1 MCKGMGAMQQKL
13 KMKGKTR
20 KGKRVWNNEDKED
33 KEDKEEKRIGSSKET
48 KLSDL
53 RSAFVRPYQL

>member
-1 MCKGMGAMQQKL
+1 MGVEERTCKGMGAMQQKL

-33 KEDKEEKRIGSSKET
+33 KEDKEEKRIKRIKRIKGT
-48 KLSDL
+48 
-53 RSAFVRPYQL
+53 RCGR